1 MNKKGF
7 VFVETIIVVTV
18 LASSL
23 LVVYGTFTTILSSE
37 KRRVMFDDPA
47 YIYRTYYLENF
58 LVSLNMDQYVSKYLS
73 KTDTTKQKI
82 IELDCG
88 DISLYNVVNAE
99 AGLNGG
105 ELKKRIFCEEAL
117 KGSNEG
123 KLNVKHVFLT
133 FYDISDFKSCTTK
146 TGKISNSATCK
157 DYSDALKNINV
168 NMIYYIR
175 TLTGTGQG
183 YRIIVEYEETEID
196 KSNAKNPVNGDC
208 GSNYRKDGNK
218 CYRTITK
225 NYFNNVRMVPRG
237 DISE

>member
-23 LVVYGTFTTILSSE
+23 LMVYGTFTTILSSE

-58 LVSLNMDQYVSKYLS
+58 LVSLNMDQYVSKHLS
-73 KTDTTKQKI
+73 KTDPEKQKI
-82 IELDCG
+82 IEVDCH

-99 AGLNGG
+99 AGLNEG
-105 ELKKRIFCEEAL
+105 EKAKQRFCEQVI
-117 KGSNEG
+117 KGSTSGMNLE
-123 KLNVKHVFLT
+123 HVFIT

-146 TGKISNSATCK
+146 TGKISNSAACK

-183 YRIIVEYEETEID
+183 YRIIVEYKETELD

-208 GSNYRKDGNK
+208 GSNYQLDGNK

-225 NYFNNVRMVPRG
+225 NYFNNVRMVIRG
-237 DISE
+237 DIGE

>member
-23 LVVYGTFTTILSSE
+23 LMVYATFTTVLSSE

-73 KTDTTKQKI
+73 KTDPTKQKI
-82 IELDCG
+82 IELNCG
-88 DISLYNVVNAE
+88 DISLYNAVNAE
-99 AGLNGG
+99 AELNGG
-105 ELKKRIFCEEAL
+105 ELKKRIFCEDAI
-117 KGSNEG
+117 KSTNN
-123 KLNVKHVFLT
+123 KLNVKHIFIT
-133 FYDISDFKSCTTK
+133 FYDITDFKSCTTK
-146 TGKISNSATCK
+146 TGKISNNATCK
-157 DYSDALKNINV
+157 EYRDALKNINV

-183 YRIIVEYEETEID
+183 YRIIVEYEETELD
-196 KSNAKNPVNGDC
+196 KSNAKNPVNGNC
-208 GSNYRKDGNK
+208 GTNYQIDGNK
-218 CYRTITK
+218 CYRKITK
-225 NYFNNVRMVPRG
+225 NYFNNVIMVPRG